1 MDGSPEDQQFRL
13 NPEDERAVDALLEH
27 GLNPDDALTDS
38 PVARLL
44 TLLAT
49 PLGDEQ
55 PDVLADLTVLR
66 ARQLSAEPELTRR
79 DADALDAWVM
89 HGYDS
94 SKVPAAL
101 RDRAQRLDKLAASA
115 TAADAGS
122 SDLIERT
129 LAHVQSHI
137 DAEEERLEVRPSA
150 WSRFRLA
157 DIVSVAAALLIGVS
171 IVWPAASA
179 VRSQQSRIA
188 CASNMQA
195 AGAAMGLYATA
206 NHESLPMATA
216 SFGGT
221 WLDVGT
227 TPERS
232 NSANLFTLVRTGH
245 VPMEGLACN
254 GNPTA
259 ATDPAT
265 PDQRDWHNLPEV
277 SYSYQIVAGWR
288 PAWRERTDSG
298 KPAIVL
304 ADRSPVVRR
313 AVEGKPIDPYAGSPN
328 HGDARHHV
336 LRTDGTA
343 EYLNSPVV
351 DGDNIWLPRVIE
363 LILKDIETREG
374 LTIRGSERPVGPG
387 DVFLGP

>member
-1 MDGSPEDQQFRL
+1 MDGSPDDQQSRL
-13 NPEDERAVDALLEH
+13 SPEDERALDALLEQ
-27 GLNPDDALTDS
+27 GFDANDANTDS
-38 PVARLL
+38 PLARLL
-44 TLLAT
+44 ALLGT
-49 PLGDEQ
+49 PLDDEQ

-66 ARQLSAEPELTRR
+66 ARQLSSEPELTNR

-101 RDRAQRLDKLAASA
+101 RDRAQRLDHLAASA
-115 TAADAGS
+115 TALDAGS

-137 DAEEERLEVRPSA
+137 DAEEDRMLARPSA

-171 IVWPAASA
+171 IIWPAANT
-179 VRSQQSRIA
+179 VRDQQSRMA

-216 SFGGT
+216 SFGGS

-245 VPMEGLACN
+245 VPMEGLACK

-259 ATDPAT
+259 AKDPAE
-265 PDQRDWHNLPEV
+265 PGQQDWHNLPEV

-288 PAWRERTDSG
+288 PVWRERTEAG
-298 KPAIVL
+298 EPTIVL

-336 LRTDGTA
+336 LRTDGSA
-343 EYLNSPVV
+343 EYLTSPVV

-374 LTIRGSERPVGPG
+374 LIRGSERPVGSG